1 MTRHFAPHSFVG
13 VRNNSGVTEEA
24 LRKYVPSVF
33 ATEAHESRSDRY
45 EFIPTWDVLKAMQE
59 KGFVIVSAQQART
72 RDVSKREFTKH
83 LLRLRPRD
91 DVSKRAVVGDSVFE
105 LLLKNSHDGSSLYEL
120 MGGMFRFVCANG
132 MVVGDHLI
140 QPVKVMHTGDVAD
153 QVIEASYSIID
164 EAPKVIEHVK
174 EWRGL
179 LLSPEEQRLFAGE
192 AAKLRFNAE
201 EGKELPVTADQLLH
215 PKRSSDNGNDL
226 WSVFNRVQE
235 NCIKGG
241 MQGTTRNA
249 RGNRVTRA
257 VRQVKGIDQ
266 DVRLNKALWS
276 LAEGM
281 QNLKKL
287 EAA

>member
-1 MTRHFAPHSFVG
+1 MTRHFAPHTFTG
-13 VRNNSGVTEEA
+13 VRNNSGVSEES
-24 LRKYVPSVF
+24 LRKFVPSIF
-33 ATEAHESRSDRY
+33 ATQPHESRSDRY
-45 EFIPTWDVLKAMQE
+45 EFIPTWNVLQAMQE

-72 RDVSKREFTKH
+72 RIPGKRDFTKH

-91 DVSKRAVVGDSVFE
+91 DVSKRAVVGDTVFE

-132 MVVGDHLI
+132 MVVGDHLLTPI
-140 QPVKVMHTGDVAD
+140 KVQHTGRVSE
-153 QVIEASYSIID
+153 QVIEASYSVIE
-164 EAPKVIEHVK
+164 EAPKVINHVE
-174 EWRGL
+174 EWKRL
-179 LLSPEEQRLFAGE
+179 LLSPQEQRLFATE
-192 AAKLRFNAE
+192 AAKLRFERASE
-201 EGKELPVTADQLLH
+201 SELPVSADQLLH
-215 PKRSSDNGNDL
+215 PRRVDDRGSDL

-241 MQGTTRNA
+241 MQGTTRNS
-249 RGNRVTRA
+249 RGIQVQRS
-257 VRQVKGIDQ
+257 VRQVRGIDQ
-266 DVRLNKALWS
+266 DLRLNKGLWS